1 MKTFAEM
8 VAALEADAG
17 AWVEEDDDE
26 GEDLEDS
33 KRREEDRA
41 QTLAH
46 REALVTLLKTMGEHL
61 QGLRADMA
69 QIAVRQD
76 KAAEEFEG
84 LRKAV
89 LDQPMSKD
97 TL

>member
-26 GEDLEDS
+26 GDDLEDS
-33 KRREEDRA
+33 K
-41 QTLAH
+41 H